1 MVPLI
6 DYGFVSDGV
15 DRSRLCRDERL
26 SHFVAGNTAWTLV
39 VFSLL
44 RWSCRD
50 LLERQRRTA
59 HACLAPGGIRSE
71 LV

>member
-15 DRSRLCRDERL
+15 DRSCLCL
-26 SHFVAGNTAWTLV
+26 TNGVSHFVAGKTAWTLV

-44 RWSCRD
+44 RWSC
-50 LLERQRRTA
+50 
-59 HACLAPGGIRSE
+59 
-71 LV
+71 